1 MRRNPSPR
9 FRAESFSCHDE
20 SKTPSWLLF
29 SRCTLA
35 HPSRSRFDRI
45 MTPTSQTPTSHERT
59 FSRGHAP
66 GWPVFAASEDTSP
79 AFLPPA
85 SATCGCCRF
94 AAALTASDDDCERA
108 DHSLRVA
115 KVE

>member
-1 MRRNPSPR
+1 MRRNPSPG
-9 FRAESFSCHDE
+9 FRAESFSRHDE
-20 SKTPSWLLF
+20 SKTSSWFRF
-29 SRCTLA
+29 SRCKLA
-35 HPSRSRFDRI
+35 HPSSSRFDRM
-45 MTPTSQTPTSHERT
+45 MTPNNQKPTNQESN
-59 FSRGHAP
+59 FSRGQAP

-85 SATCGCCRF
+85 SAACGCCRF
-94 AAALTASDDDCERA
+94 AAALTAADDDCELA

>member
-35 HPSRSRFDRI
+35 HPSRSRFDRM
-45 MTPTSQTPTSHERT
+45 MTPTNQKPTSHERT

-66 GWPVFAASEDTSP
+66 GWPVFAACEDTSP

-85 SATCGCCRF
+85 TAAWARCSF
-94 AAALTASDDDCERA
+94 AAALTTADDDGELA

-115 KVE
+115 KIE